1 MDLITHLGEL
11 ALATRLHRLADL
23 LQKDVTNV
31 YAELGLDFQ
40 ARWFPVLAA
49 MRRHDF
55 TSTTALARELG
66 LSHQAVSK
74 TAKLLVDKGLVN
86 DAPDPTDS
94 RKRQL
99 ALTRQGR
106 NLCKQLDVVWEEIR
120 AANQDLLAATDGDF
134 LDDLTGLESALAQ
147 DSMAARVRR
156 RLELAAIDPIQIVDY
171 RPSYKKHFRRLN
183 ELWLNERFAPEP
195 EDRLILD
202 DPNGRILHRGGAV
215 IFALVDEDVAGTCA
229 LINHCDGTL
238 ELAKMAVDPIYRRR
252 GLGQRLA
259 NETISR
265 ARQAGVDKLWLRTS
279 PELKPAE
286 RLYRSLGFRRNRHH
300 PFGDH
305 TYRRETFTMAL
316 NLNPQ

>member
-11 ALATRLHRLADL
+11 TLATRLHRLADL
-23 LQKDVTNV
+23 LQKDVTDI

-49 MRRHDF
+49 MRLHDS

-74 TAKLLVDKGLVN
+74 TTKLLINKGLV
-86 DAPDPTDS
+86 AESPDPTDS

-99 ALTRQGR
+99 SLTRQGR
-106 NLCKQLDVVWEEIR
+106 QLCKQLDFVWEEIR
-120 AANQDLLAATDGDF
+120 DANQNLLAQVDGDF
-134 LDDLTGLESALAQ
+134 LADLSRLESALAQ

-156 RLELAAIDPIQIVDY
+156 RLELTAVDPVQIVDY

-183 ELWLNERFAPEP
+183 ELWLNDRFEPEP
-195 EDRLILD
+195 ADRLILD

-215 IFALVDEDVAGTCA
+215 IFALVDQTVAGTCA
-229 LINHCDGTL
+229 LINHRDGTL
-238 ELAKMAVDPIYRRR
+238 ELAKMAVDPAYRRR

-259 NETISR
+259 TETIAR
-265 ARQAGVDKLWLRTS
+265 ATQAGVDKLWLRTS
-279 PELKPAE
+279 PQLKSAEL
-286 RLYRSLGFRRNRHH
+286 LYRRLGFRRDRHH
-300 PFGDH
+300 PFGED

-316 NLNPQ
+316 KLNPQ